1 MLQSCCGK
9 NACGSHAL
17 VVELE
22 GGAPR
27 DIRGNASCWPAR
39 RQVHL
44 LSHLPGSGSAAVRQ
58 CFVCSFQVTPGSSGR
73 LRSDPGNEGIS
84 LALFAL
90 AVNPQRQQATSPAC
104 LQGLRFTS
112 SSTIDLSFEDMEQK
126 EIPSPPKNSTSP
138 NLAPSH
144 TLAGSVT
151 QGCCEGAYFLNREQ

>member
-22 GGAPR
+22 GGASR

-73 LRSDPGNEGIS
+73 LRSDPGNEGIN
-84 LALFAL
+84 LALFTLAAIPAAPTGHVTGLPPGDPSRFASERGCHTRDAL
-90 AVNPQRQQATSPAC
+90 SQGELAAFNGVVQSSTRQSCAPSPAPE
-104 LQGLRFTS
+104 LDVARYR
-112 SSTIDLSFEDMEQK
+112 
-126 EIPSPPKNSTSP
+126 P
-138 NLAPSH
+138 
-144 TLAGSVT
+144 
-151 QGCCEGAYFLNREQ
+151 